1 QLRAES
7 GDAAVLHEDGAVE
20 GFALDRDDM
29 GMGDGGDRHAM
40 TFRRGR
46 GGVKSGAHG
55 VRRRRPGPGPD
66 YSANMSKQT
75 TTEKQTAAT
84 TEKAEAP
91 QKAAA
96 ATTKADKAKKA
107 EKRKKA
113 KKAEKAE
120 NPKKPKKAEKP
131 KKTETPNEAAKAA
144 KRAKRPAVTAPAD
157 PRPVGFRLESGWS
170 GQVTDLDPRATP
182 GFTGSKSDGKALLA
196 ARAAALDELQERLY
210 AAHHGTGE
218 GRSVLLVVQGMD
230 TSGKGGIMRHVVGSV
245 DPQGVGITAFKAPT
259 DEEREHDFLWRIRPH
274 APAPGMIGVFDR
286 SQYEDVLI
294 HRVHGWADAQ
304 EIRSRYAA
312 INAFER
318 ELVAAGTTVVKVML
332 HVSYEEQGSR
342 LMERLERPDKHWKHD
357 PGDID
362 ERLLW
367 DDYMEAY
374 TRALRATATV
384 DAPWHV
390 IPADR
395 KWYARIAVQQLLID
409 ALTDIDP
416 QWPT

>member
-1 QLRAES
+1 
-7 GDAAVLHEDGAVE
+7 
-20 GFALDRDDM
+20 DDM

-91 QKAAA
+91 QTAAA

-113 KKAEKAE
+113 KKAEK
-120 NPKKPKKAEKP
+120 P
-131 KKTETPNEAAKAA
+131 KKTETPKKAEKAA

-157 PRPVGFRLESGWS
+157 PRPVCFRLESGWS

-210 AAHHGTGE
+210 AAHHGRRD

-230 TSGKGGIMRHVVGSV
+230 TSGKGGIMRHVVGGV
-245 DPQGVGITAFKAPT
+245 DPQGVDLTAFKAPT
-259 DEEREHDFLWRIRPH
+259 S
-274 APAPGMIGVFDR
+274 A
-286 SQYEDVLI
+286 
-294 HRVHGWADAQ
+294 
-304 EIRSRYAA
+304 
-312 INAFER
+312 
-318 ELVAAGTTVVKVML
+318 
-332 HVSYEEQGSR
+332 
-342 LMERLERPDKHWKHD
+342 
-357 PGDID
+357 
-362 ERLLW
+362 
-367 DDYMEAY
+367 
-374 TRALRATATV
+374 
-384 DAPWHV
+384 
-390 IPADR
+390 
-395 KWYARIAVQQLLID
+395 
-409 ALTDIDP
+409 
-416 QWPT
+416 